1 LPPRFAR
8 PVDRAEAVVLESM
21 NAWIE
26 SMRFA
31 CEVQGVIS
39 MRLMCFAQGGP
50 QADMEA
56 RLMISEK
63 IEAFADAEVALA
75 NALFAGEGITVAA
88 ERAYAPLR
96 RCVHAN
102 SSRLSHA

>member
-39 MRLMCFAQGGP
+39 MRLMRFAQGGP
-50 QADMEA
+50 KADVEA

-63 IEAFADAEVALA
+63 IEAFTDAEVALA
-75 NALFAGEGITVAA
+75 KALFAGEGITVAT

-102 SSRLSHA
+102 NSRLSHA